1 MVASGL
7 DATVTRRRAL
17 GLGAA
22 GLGAFYLAACGGSST
37 GAGAGR
43 DVAAVFDFEYAGR
56 PGSMK
61 RYWESLADRLA
72 ASELDA
78 RLTDLQLVPYANMQ
92 ARLQSNHAAR
102 RGPELETWFPDWFTY
117 EFIAQ
122 DALVPV
128 EDNVGAGATDDW
140 LFTNRIGGKYWGAPF
155 YAEQALLVANRDH
168 LNAAGVEVGRRL
180 ESWPSFMDAC
190 ERIRRRGETPIT
202 IGVADGFAADKW
214 AQAISM
220 EFMDSVKQL
229 GENLL
234 GELATDEPVISAWI
248 ERFGELTAK
257 RYVNADVNDTT
268 DQQALERF
276 LGGEGAFAMIAPG
289 AIFGERPER
298 FQIVGYWGGP
308 GRYAAPVAVAGDLV
322 LMTAHGENREAA
334 GRVVEFMQEPAQLA
348 LFNEVT
354 GELPCNRRFDP
365 DGLGELARAS
375 WDLLVEPGDG
385 KVATWP
391 RNYIP
396 TIGVNNVMEL
406 APRAFD
412 GESPAALRAEL
423 DGRNAQYRE
432 RNSAQ
437 ASQFQDYLDSI
448 EG

>member
-1 MVASGL
+1 MGNGL
-7 DATVTRRRAL
+7 DRAVTRRQAL

-22 GLGAFYLAACGGSST
+22 GLGALYLTACGGDTSS
-37 GAGAGR
+37 GAEGR

-61 RYWESLADRLA
+61 RYWEQLADRLA
-72 ASELDA
+72 ASDVDA

-92 ARLQSNHAAR
+92 ARLQSAHAAR
-102 RGPELETWFPDWFTY
+102 RGAELETWFPDWFTY

-122 DALVPV
+122 DALTPV
-128 EDNVGAGATDDW
+128 EDHVAAGATDDW
-140 LFTNRIGGKYWGAPF
+140 LFTNPIDGRYWGAPF

-168 LNAAGVEVGRRL
+168 LRSAGVEVGRRL
-180 ESWPSFMDAC
+180 ESWAAFMAAC
-190 ERIRRRGETPIT
+190 ERIRRDGQTPLT

-234 GELATDEPVISAWI
+234 GELPTDEPVISAWI
-248 ERFGELTAK
+248 ERFGELSAK
-257 RYVNADVNDTT
+257 RYVNADVNDIT

-276 LGGEGAFAMIAPG
+276 LDGEGAFAIFAPG
-289 AIFGERPER
+289 AIFGESPER

-322 LMTAHGENREAA
+322 LMTSFGENQEAA
-334 GRVVEFMQEPAQLA
+334 GRVVDFMQEPAQLE
-348 LFNEVT
+348 LFNQVT

-365 DGLGELARAS
+365 GKLGELARAS

-396 TIGVNNVMEL
+396 TIGVANVMEL

-412 GESPAALRAEL
+412 GEDPAQLRADLER
-423 DGRNAQYRE
+423 RNEQYRE
-432 RNSAQ
+432 RNGAQ
-437 ASQFQDYLDSI
+437 AAEFRDYLDSI